1 MEAGVHG
8 GGVGV
13 DGHGIAVKPGDWIIL
28 LFDKQ
33 TSKRAEK
40 PLKSPP
46 RELSLSLRAALC
58 SITFACAVYLF

>member
-33 TSKRAEK
+33 TSKRAENLWN
-40 PLKSPP
+40 PHPVTS
-46 RELSLSLRAALC
+46 LSLSVLLC
-58 SITFACAVYLF
+58 AP